1 MAEQRRIITLFLV
14 MILVAV
20 GVGGATMWTLYQ
32 VEVRDEASHLSTVA
46 RSQARF
52 IERAVDFVLHDGGG
66 VNKDQALDLIRSCYH
81 GMPEEDQPGELVIAH
96 RHYNMIE
103 FVVHHHSPKIHEG
116 KKIPFSV
123 GQAEPMR
130 RALLGESG
138 VMEFTDCD
146 GLQALAAY
154 EPVNRLNLGLVAKIE
169 LSSVKQPFLHAA
181 PYLSLVAGLL
191 VLAGTFLFWKITRP
205 LLCELESKELRY
217 RTLFE
222 NTADGVFVV
231 KGSKILETNGQ
242 GCLLLGYTEDDIV
255 GQSVSH
261 FAPEF
266 QPDGRSSLSALRHYA
281 ETAMREG
288 TQFFS
293 WQYLRGSKLREA
305 DVVLQALR
313 LGGDEVLLG
322 TMRDVTDF
330 REVERSLRERER
342 HYRAIFELGSNGFL
356 LYRRNGQLV
365 DANPAACRMYG
376 YELEELLSLT
386 LSERIHADDCA
397 NYLDNVAQTIS
408 SDEGCHMELRGVHR
422 DGSLIHFDVY
432 LESFSWRGELLCLT
446 TAVDVSERKKAD
458 RSAQCEEIRME
469 ALLTLQQMLEFPE
482 KQVCHYILGQALRI
496 CDSHGGFLAVTGGC
510 CTELTIK
517 ASNLKHGADW
527 FDQQIGLP
535 NCRQPQLYNH
545 RLQEWL
551 DRDLKYDRYLQV
563 PLLEDG
569 HIVAVIGLL
578 DKDEPYSDFD
588 IRQMVLLLQ
597 GTWQRLQRNR
607 SILAMRQAKEEA
619 EAANRAKSEFL
630 AVVSHEIR
638 TPMTVTI
645 AALQQVLESSLD
657 DEQRQYLTMAN
668 DASDSL
674 LSLINDILDFSKI
687 EAEKLVLEESPF
699 NLRECVEN
707 VVAILGVN
715 ARQKGLKLELA
726 SQASLPDLLLG
737 DQHRVRQIL
746 VNLVSNAIK
755 FTEQG
760 RVCVKVESEEQDN
773 HHLVHV
779 AVCDTGIG
787 IEESLRERVFESFSQ
802 ADSSTTRKYGGTG
815 LGLAI
820 CKGLVEQMG
829 GAIGVES
836 RRKEG
841 EAPQGS
847 CFYFAL
853 PMKVADGAVM
863 LDAPRPTP
871 RPPIKNCMG
880 RSVLLVEDDEATAT
894 LMKVRLQE
902 LQLCVDR
909 VSDGFAAIER
919 CLNQSYDLVLMD
931 YHMPQMDGL
940 TATEQIRD
948 AGVTVPIVGLTAFS
962 DGRQWEDFQQVGLNA
977 CLTKPI
983 KAEQLREVV
992 AQFLNSQDGGELL

>member
-20 GVGGATMWTLYQ
+20 GVGGATMWTLYR
-32 VEVRDEASHLSTVA
+32 VEVRDETAHLRNIA
-46 RSQARF
+46 YSQARF
-52 IERAVDFVLHDGGG
+52 IERAIDFVLHDAGG

-81 GMPEEDQPGELVIAH
+81 GMPDDGHLGEFVIAL
-96 RHYNMIE
+96 RHLDKIE
-103 FVVHHHSPKIHEG
+103 FIVHHYSKGIHAG
-116 KKIPFSV
+116 QMIPFSS

-138 VMEFTDCD
+138 VIEFTDCD
-146 GLQALAAY
+146 GQSSLAAY
-154 EPVNRLNLGLVAKIE
+154 EPIHRLNLGLVVKVE
-169 LSSVKQPFLHAA
+169 LSSLKQPFLHAT
-181 PYLSLVAGLL
+181 PYLTLVAGLL

-205 LLCELESKELRY
+205 LLRGLENKELRY

-231 KGSKILETNGQ
+231 KAGQILETNGQ
-242 GCLLLGYTEDDIV
+242 GCLLLDRHEDDVV
-255 GQSVSH
+255 GQAVSS

-266 QPDGRSSLSALRHYA
+266 QPDGRSSLSAARHYA

-288 TQFFS
+288 TQYFS
-293 WQYLRGSKLREA
+293 WQYLRGVHLREA

-313 LGGDEVLLG
+313 LNGDEVVLA

-397 NYLDNVAQTIS
+397 NYLDSVAQTIN
-408 SDEGCHMELRGVHR
+408 SDEGCHMELRGLHR
-422 DGSLIHFDVY
+422 DGGLIHFDVY
-432 LESFSWRGELLCLT
+432 LESFSWRGEILCLT
-446 TAVDVSERKKAD
+446 TAVDVTERKKAD

-496 CDSHGGFLAVTGGC
+496 CDSHGGFLAVTGGG

-517 ASNLKHGADW
+517 ASNLKEGADW
-527 FDQQIGLP
+527 FERQIGLP
-535 NCRQPQLYNH
+535 DCRQPQLYNY

-551 DRDLKYDRYLQV
+551 DGSLNYDRYLQV

-578 DKDEPYSDFD
+578 DKEEPYSDFD

-607 SILAMRQAKEEA
+607 SILAMRQATEEA

-699 NLRECVEN
+699 NLRECIEN

-715 ARQKGLKLELA
+715 ARQKGLRLELA
-726 SQASLPDLLLG
+726 SNASLPDLLLG

-760 RVCVKVESEEQDN
+760 QVSVKVDAEQQDD

-787 IEESLRERVFESFSQ
+787 IDDSLRERVFESFSQ

-829 GAIGVES
+829 GVIGVES
-836 RRKEG
+836 CQDDT
-841 EAPQGS
+841 QGS
-847 CFYFAL
+847 CFYFSL
-853 PMKVADGAVM
+853 PMRVADDALVPPM
-863 LDAPRPTP
+863 DRVAPRLPVE
-871 RPPIKNCMG
+871 NCMG
-880 RSVLLVEDDEATAT
+880 RSVLLVEDDDATAT

-909 VSDGFAAIER
+909 VSDGLAAIER

-962 DGRQWEDFQQVGLNA
+962 DGRQWEKFQQVGLNA
-977 CLTKPI
+977 CLTKPVKI
-983 KAEQLREVV
+983 EQLRQVIAE
-992 AQFLNSQDGGELL
+992 FLNPQDDGELP

>member
-1 MAEQRRIITLFLV
+1 VAEQRRIITLFLV

-20 GVGGATMWTLYQ
+20 GVGGATMWTLYR
-32 VEVRDEASHLSTVA
+32 VEVGDEVSHLRSIA
-46 RSQARF
+46 YSQARF
-52 IERAVDFVLHDGGG
+52 IERAVDFVLHDVNS

-81 GMPEEDQPGELVIAH
+81 GMLKDDQRGEFVIAR
-96 RHYNMIE
+96 RHLDKIE
-103 FVVHHHSPKIHEG
+103 FIVHRQAASLCKG
-116 KKIPFSV
+116 AVIPFSS

-138 VMEFTDCD
+138 VMEFSDCD
-146 GLQALAAY
+146 GVLSLAAY
-154 EPVNRLNLGLVAKIE
+154 EPIHRLNLGLVVKVE
-169 LSSVKQPFLHAA
+169 LSSLKQPFLDAT
-181 PYLSLVAGLL
+181 PYLSLVAGVL
-191 VLAGTFLFWKITRP
+191 VLTGTFLFWKITRP
-205 LLCELESKELRY
+205 LLRELENKELRY

-231 KGSKILETNGQ
+231 KGGTILKTNGQ
-242 GCLLLGYTEDDIV
+242 GCLLLDHCEDDVV
-255 GQSVSH
+255 GQEVSS

-266 QPDGRSSLSALRHYA
+266 QPDGRSSLSVARHYA

-293 WQYLRGSKLREA
+293 WQYLRGGNLREA
-305 DVVLQALR
+305 DVVLQPLR
-313 LGGDEVLLG
+313 LDGDDVVLA

-342 HYRAIFELGSNGFL
+342 HYRAIFELGSNGFM

-386 LSERIHADDCA
+386 LSERIRADDCA
-397 NYLDNVAQTIS
+397 NYLDSVAQTIR
-408 SDEGCHMELRGVHR
+408 SDEGCHMELRGIHR
-422 DGSLIHFDVY
+422 DGSLIHFDVC
-432 LESFSWRGELLCLT
+432 LESFSWRGEILCLT
-446 TAVDVSERKKAD
+446 TVVDVTERKKAE
-458 RSAQCEEIRME
+458 RSAQCEEIRLE

-496 CDSHGGFLAVTGGC
+496 CDSHGGFLAVTGGGC
-510 CTELTIK
+510 AELTIK
-517 ASNLKHGADW
+517 ASNLKDGSDW
-527 FDQQIGLP
+527 FERQIGLP
-535 NCRQPQLYNH
+535 DCRQPQLYNH

-551 DRDLKYDRYLQV
+551 DRDLNYDRYLQV
-563 PLLEDG
+563 PLLENG

-588 IRQMVLLLQ
+588 IRQMMLLLQ

-619 EAANRAKSEFL
+619 EAANQAKSEFL

-699 NLRECVEN
+699 NLRECIEN

-715 ARQKGLKLELA
+715 ARQKGLRLELA
-726 SQASLPDLLLG
+726 DNASLPDLLLG

-760 RVCVKVESEEQDN
+760 RVCVKVDAEEQDG
-773 HHLVHV
+773 HYLIHV

-787 IEESLRERVFESFSQ
+787 IDESLRERVFESFSQ

-829 GAIGVES
+829 GTIGVES
-836 RRKEG
+836 CQDDT
-841 EAPQGS
+841 QGS
-847 CFYFAL
+847 CFYFLL
-853 PMKVADGAVM
+853 PMRVADGALV
-863 LDAPRPTP
+863 APTDRATP
-871 RPPIKNCMG
+871 RPPVKNCMG
-880 RSVLLVEDDEATAT
+880 RRVLLVEDDDATAT
-894 LMKVRLQE
+894 LIKVRLQE
-902 LQLCVDR
+902 FHLCVDR
-909 VSDGFAAIER
+909 VSDGLAAVER
-919 CLNQSYDLVLMD
+919 CLKRSYDLVLMD

-940 TATEQIRD
+940 TATEQIRN

-962 DGRQWEDFQQVGLNA
+962 DGRQWDEFQQVGLNA
-977 CLTKPI
+977 CLTKPV
-983 KAEQLREVV
+983 KVEQLRQLV
-992 AQFLNSQDGGELL
+992 AKFLNTHDGGENL

>member
-1 MAEQRRIITLFLV
+1 VAEQRRIITLFLV

-20 GVGGATMWTLYQ
+20 GVGGATMWTLYR
-32 VEVRDEASHLSTVA
+32 VDVREETNHLRIVA
-46 RSQARF
+46 YNQARF
-52 IERAVDFVLHDGGG
+52 VERVVDFVLHDAGG
-66 VNKDQALDLIRSCYH
+66 VNATEAVDMIRSCYH
-81 GMPEEDQPGELVIAH
+81 GMSHEGQISELSIALRH
-96 RHYNMIE
+96 RDMIE
-103 FVVHHHSPKIHEG
+103 FVVHHRTTEINEAKLV
-116 KKIPFSV
+116 PFST

-138 VMEFTDCD
+138 VMEFKDCD
-146 GLQALAAY
+146 GVPSLAAY
-154 EPVNRLNLGLVAKIE
+154 EPIHRLNLGLVAKVQ
-169 LSSVKQPFLHAA
+169 LSSLSRPFLRAA
-181 PYLSLVAGLL
+181 PYLALVAGLM
-191 VLAGTFLFWKITRP
+191 VLTGTFLFWKITRP
-205 LLCELESKELRY
+205 LLRELERKELRY

-231 KGSKILETNGQ
+231 KGDRILKTNGQ
-242 GCLLLGYTEDDIV
+242 GCLLLGSEEADII
-255 GQSVSH
+255 GQAVSS
-261 FAPEF
+261 FAPEY
-266 QPDGRSSLSALRHYA
+266 QPDGRSSMSAARHYA
-281 ETAMREG
+281 EMAMREG
-288 TQFFS
+288 TQSFS

-305 DVVLQALR
+305 DVVLQTLR
-313 LGGDEVLLG
+313 LDGDDVVLA

-342 HYRAIFELGSNGFL
+342 HYRAIFERGSNGFL
-356 LYRRNGQLV
+356 LYRRNGHLV

-376 YELEELLSLT
+376 YGLEELLSLT
-386 LSERIHADDCA
+386 LSERIHDDDYA
-397 NYLDNVAQTIS
+397 SYLDCVAQTIN
-408 SDEGCHMELRGVHR
+408 SDQGGHMGLRGLHR

-446 TAVDVSERKKAD
+446 TAIDVTERKKAE
-458 RSAQCEEIRME
+458 RAAQCEEIRME

-482 KQVCHYILGQALRI
+482 MQVCHYILGQALRI
-496 CDSHGGFLAVTGGC
+496 CDSHGGFLAVAGGDPAG
-510 CTELTIK
+510 LTMK
-517 ASNLKHGADW
+517 ANNLKEDSAW
-527 FDQQIGLP
+527 FERQLTLP
-535 NCRQPQLYNH
+535 DCRQPQLYNH

-551 DRDLKYDRYLQV
+551 EVDLNHDRYLQV

-569 HIVAVIGLL
+569 QIVAVIGLL

-607 SILAMRQAKEEA
+607 SILALRQAKEEA

-674 LSLINDILDFSKI
+674 LGLINDILDFSKI

-699 NLRECVEN
+699 NLRDCLEN

-715 ARQKGLKLELA
+715 ARQKGLHLEL
-726 SQASLPDLLLG
+726 SNQDVLPDLLLG

-760 RVCVKVESEEQDN
+760 QVLVKVDAEQCDD
-773 HHLVHV
+773 HHRVHV
-779 AVCDTGIG
+779 SVCDTGIG
-787 IEESLRERVFESFSQ
+787 IEASLREQVFESFRQ

-836 RRKEG
+836 RQGEEG
-841 EAPQGS
+841 GS
-847 CFYFAL
+847 CFYFSL
-853 PMKVADGAVM
+853 PMKVAEDGGVVEDDRPALVPAVE
-863 LDAPRPTP
+863 
-871 RPPIKNCMG
+871 NCLG
-880 RSVLLVEDDEATAT
+880 RSVLLVEDDDATAT
-894 LMKVRLQE
+894 LMTVRLRE
-902 LQLCVDR
+902 LQLCVER
-909 VSDGFAAIER
+909 VSDGLAAVDR
-919 CLNQSYDLVLMD
+919 CLSQSYDLVLMD
-931 YHMPQMDGL
+931 YHMPQMDGVA
-940 TATEQIRD
+940 ATEKIRD
-948 AGVTVPIVGLTAFS
+948 AGITVPIVGLTAFS
-962 DGRQWEDFQQVGLNA
+962 EGRHWNDFQQVGLNA

-983 KAEQLREVV
+983 KVEELRRLVCE
-992 AQFLNSQDGGELL
+992 FLNPANGDLS